1 MEADIARLAETAAG
15 ALAPDG
21 LFWWAYPKKSSR
33 RYASDLARDEGWAP
47 LYGLGFG
54 PVRQIAIDD
63 DWSAVR
69 FRPEA
74 QIARGRR
81 GARAG
86 QSTSGNL

>member
-1 MEADIARLAETAAG
+1 M
-15 ALAPDG
+15 
-21 LFWWAYPKKSSR
+21 
-33 RYASDLARDEGWAP
+33 
-47 LYGLGFG
+47 GLGYA

-81 GARAG
+81 GA
-86 QSTSGNL
+86 